1 MPPRYAFASL
11 TILLGLTYSFEAE
24 AQLNKDLNPADSKQL
39 LQGLILEDT
48 PAIFVPARPETL
60 DQKKLLEVSEL
71 YAAARAHESRREWN
85 EAVELFEQCI
95 KLDPD
100 NVAVLRR
107 LSRLNLAIGKM
118 EPGVNYA
125 RKALAIDP
133 DDSSTLRLVISY
145 YERRGQ
151 FALAEK
157 LLDETLANP
166 KLVKKSKTSLYAHF
180 ARGILY
186 AGRLN
191 QPSKAMPELIIV
203 MDLLDDKVAVNEL
216 SSEVNRI
223 LGANPAVIYLNFGR
237 IFVAN
242 KNWPEAVRAFDRGL
256 SYNPDDTLMPI
267 LLVTSLIEAKKPQ
280 EALLQIESFLR
291 RSPQGREPYELLA
304 RVLSALKKNDEI
316 TPRLET
322 LAKKSPDNAGLIGVL
337 ADRYRDAGEDSKAKA
352 LYDRL
357 VKIQPDPQGF
367 GALAAGLIKDG
378 KFDGFI
384 DLLARAVTR
393 PGGLESIRPQIESL
407 AVDSRTAASVLDA
420 ALKRLTSNPGAL
432 QRSTYNSL
440 FYLAREADLFDRLVK
455 LRELAV
461 KAEPNPDTYRELTLT
476 YYENGQFTDAA
487 RSMSELMDKY
497 PNERD
502 RRNIIMLAQFQM
514 QGKMGKEA
522 LATVDKA
529 LMQDPNDPSAIRM
542 KMYVLSDLKQF
553 DDAIKLGTD
562 ILKKA
567 PEDADFNRLVGAMFT
582 RAERYP
588 QAIDFYR
595 NILRQFPENNEFAR
609 VAHSGLSVVYVN
621 IDDFANGEKELE
633 TLLKRIPDDTGVFN
647 DLGYLYADQ
656 GKRLEEAEQMIRRA
670 VEEEP
675 DNSAYLDSLGWV
687 LFKRGKY
694 EEALKQLEKAV
705 LIARRSSPDGTLF
718 DHLGDVLFRMKR
730 FDDARKAW
738 VEAQRYIEE
747 NKLGQ
752 KLSATL
758 KTKLENLDK
767 MPKPARQNKSQPN
780 P

>member
-1 MPPRYAFASL
+1 MPFRIHQLKLSIFLGFLNAISLYAQTPTDPKNVS
-11 TILLGLTYSFEAE
+11 
-24 AQLNKDLNPADSKQL
+24 
-39 LQGLILEDT
+39 QGLILDDV
-48 PAIFVPARPETL
+48 PVIFVPAHPEKL
-60 DQKKLLEVSEL
+60 ESKKLLEVAEL
-71 YAAARAHESRREWN
+71 FAAGRAHESRREWN
-85 EAVELFEQCI
+85 EAIELYEQCAKI
-95 KLDPD
+95 DPD
-100 NVAVLRR
+100 NAAVLKR
-107 LSRLNLAIGKM
+107 LSRLNLALSKM
-118 EPGVNYA
+118 EPGVDYA

-133 DDSSTLRLVISY
+133 DDSSTLRLVVSY

-151 FALAEK
+151 FNLAEK
-157 LLDETLANP
+157 LLNDMLANP
-166 KLVKKSKTSLYAHF
+166 KLGPKSKTSLYAHF

-191 QPSKAMPELIIV
+191 QPAKAMPELIKV

-242 KNWPEAVRAFDRGL
+242 KNWSEAARAFDRGL
-256 SYNPDDTLMPI
+256 SYNPDDSLLPV
-267 LLVTSLIEAKKPQ
+267 LLVTSLLEAKKPD
-280 EALLQIESFLR
+280 EALLQIETFLR
-291 RSPQGREPYELLA
+291 RSPQGREPYELFA
-304 RVLSALKKNDEI
+304 RVLSALKKSDE
-316 TPRLET
+316 TTSRLEA
-322 LAKKSPDNAGLIGVL
+322 LVKKSPDNPGLIGVL
-337 ADRYRDAGEDSKAKA
+337 ADRYRDAGEDAKAKA

-357 VKIQPDPQGF
+357 VRIQPDPQGF

-393 PGGLESIRPQIESL
+393 PGGLESIRPQIESV
-407 AVDSRTAASVLDA
+407 AVDPKSAASVLDA
-420 ALKRLTSNPGAL
+420 AIKRLVTNPGAL

-440 FYLAREADLFDRLVK
+440 FYLAREAELFDRLVK

-461 KAEPNPDTYRELTLT
+461 KAEPNPESYRELAVT
-476 YYENGQFTDAA
+476 YYESGQFVDAA
-487 RSMSELMDKY
+487 KAMNELMEKY

-502 RRNIIMLAQFQM
+502 RRNMVTLAQFQM
-514 QGKMGKEA
+514 QGKMGDQA
-522 LATVDKA
+522 LATIDKV
-529 LMQDPNDPSAIRM
+529 LVQDPNDPSAIRM
-542 KMYVLSDLKQF
+542 KIYVLSDLKKF
-553 DDAIKLGTD
+553 DDAINLGSN

-567 PEDADFNRLVGAMFT
+567 PEDADFNRLVGAMIT

-588 QAIDFYR
+588 QAIEFYR
-595 NILRQFPENNEFAR
+595 NLLRQFPANNELAR
-609 VAHSGLSVVYVN
+609 IAHSGLSVVYVN
-621 IDDFANGEKELE
+621 IDDFSNGEKELE
-633 TLLKRIPDDTGVFN
+633 TLLKRIPDDIGVFN

-656 GKRLEEAEQMIRRA
+656 GKKLDEAEQMIRRA

-694 EEALKQLEKAV
+694 EEALKQLDKAV
-705 LIARRSSPDGTLF
+705 SIARRSSPDGTLF
-718 DHLGDVLFRMKR
+718 DHLGDVLFRLKR

-738 VEAQRYIEE
+738 IEAQKYIED
-747 NKLGQ
+747 NKMGQ
-752 KLSATL
+752 KLAATI

-767 MPKPARQNKSQPN
+767 MPRTSKNDKLPN